1 MKRAVAESTS
11 DATATISL
19 PVAAIK
25 QVTRPRPGS
34 AQAPTVAF
42 APLRVDA
49 DEADTTNLADLPSI
63 EVDAPADAADFT
75 ADLADDLG
83 TDPDSIAAESADSD
97 SAPVTS
103 TSAEASSTEVAFAE
117 ATSAETAATSI
128 EAGFTE
134 ASPAEAEATSAE
146 ASSAEVAAISAEVAA
161 ISAEVGF
168 TEASPAEPE
177 ASSASAE
184 PASTDLVPTTGTD
197 LVPTTSTDIATP
209 AFLAATDLATPVPTS
224 GVVAVPTTA
233 DDVIA
238 TIHAAATVVR
248 AADRRARQA
257 AFAKADPWT
266 GLDLRQPAAPA
277 PVDNVLELLSPV
289 LERPLLV
296 VEQPGLPDAADVV
309 ALHRS
314 ELEVD
319 FVEPPVVAAGAE
331 PAIPPRFGPG
341 LSVLPHIEF
350 PV

>member
-63 EVDAPADAADFT
+63 EADAPADAADFTADFT

-83 TDPDSIAAESADSD
+83 TDPDSIAAEPTDSD

-134 ASPAEAEATSAE
+134 ASTAEAEATSAE
-146 ASSAEVAAISAEVAA
+146 ASSAEVAAISAEV
-161 ISAEVGF
+161 GF
-168 TEASPAEPE
+168 TEASTAEPE